1 MCDGEA
7 VGGIVEV
14 CDVDGCGTV
23 GVCAT
28 EGRAVDELCST
39 LEMNGAS
46 VDSGAGS
53 CASAVGVS
61 ACDEAD
67 RV

>member
-1 MCDGEA
+1 MCDGDA

-14 CDVDGCGTV
+14 CAVDGSGTV

-46 VDSGAGS
+46 VDSGDIAPG
-53 CASAVGVS
+53 ASV
-61 ACDEAD
+61 CDEAD

>member
-1 MCDGEA
+1 MCEGEA
-7 VGGIVEV
+7 VGGIAEV
-14 CDVDGCGTV
+14 CDVDDCGTV

-28 EGRAVDELCST
+28 EGCAVDELFST

-46 VDSGAGS
+46 VDSGDIIPGA
-53 CASAVGVS
+53 S

>member
-1 MCDGEA
+1 MCEGEA
-7 VGGIVEV
+7 VGGTAEV
-14 CDVDGCGTV
+14 CDVDDRGTV

-28 EGRAVDELCST
+28 EGRAVDELGST
-39 LEMNGAS
+39 LGMNGAS
-46 VDSGAGS
+46 VDPGDITPGA
-53 CASAVGVS
+53 S